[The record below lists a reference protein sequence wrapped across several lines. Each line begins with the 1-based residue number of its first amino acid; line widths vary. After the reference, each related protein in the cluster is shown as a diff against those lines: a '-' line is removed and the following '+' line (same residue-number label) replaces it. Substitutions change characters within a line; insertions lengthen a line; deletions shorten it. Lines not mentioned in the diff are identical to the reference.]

1 MALLLGSK
9 EARWTGTAVMEIEE
23 GKFLKT
29 WINSDSISALIQLG
43 LLQDVV
49 VGQFARQ
56 VARQSGHQ
64 RTGSGG
70 GVVQSQYGVIIP
82 IHTSFPRALRQ
93 KSCQYPPALHSWH
106 PRTLWRRYRIPV
118 RRGHQNREALALV
131 YPSLCRQ
138 TRSIAPRRSFVFTEW
153 KWTRGVHDGRLHL
166 SER

>member
-1 MALLLGSK
+1 MTWRAISAWSLLLGSK

-56 VARQSGHQ
+56 VARTSFSHQ

-70 GVVQSQYGVIIP
+70 GVGPHFTVGTPERFGGGTGYRYEEDTIIEE
-82 IHTSFPRALRQ
+82 L
-93 KSCQYPPALHSWH
+93 
-106 PRTLWRRYRIPV
+106 
-118 RRGHQNREALALV
+118 
-131 YPSLCRQ
+131 
-138 TRSIAPRRSFVFTEW
+138 
-153 KWTRGVHDGRLHL
+153 
-166 SER
+166 